1 MVFAILLEK
10 LIYQKLHISTGCLK
24 TSSFEDGRGLT
35 ANIQDN
41 PERSAPFNPLNKV
54 VMMKNFFKP
63 PLARMVIET

>member
-10 LIYQKLHISTGCLK
+10 LIYQKLHNILTGCFK
-24 TSSFEDGRGLT
+24 TSTFQDERGLT

-54 VMMKNFFKP
+54 VMMKIMFQP
-63 PLARMVIET
+63 TPSRDGC